1 MMKQIDMAQMPR
13 KELEKFAMEASGEAE
28 RLRAVVEAKEAE
40 LRLLRKEKFAGKS
53 EKSRNDNV
61 DEAQLSFFND
71 AEALARPD
79 AEELKLE
86 KVKPPRK
93 PKKKGRKK
101 EKLEK
106 LPVKRTEYVLSEEEA
121 VCPQCGSGL
130 AQMKKTVR
138 KEVEIIPAKVVVH
151 EHITQHYVCREC
163 EKKELHTPILQA
175 ESPKPLLAGSFLYPS
190 MAAYVIDRKF
200 ENRDPVYKI
209 SSDFKSHALNLS
221 DQTISNWILRTSE
234 VYGRP
239 LYERMWDHLLKS
251 DYINADE
258 TTVQVLNEEGRKAQT
273 KSYMWVF
280 CDNHTA
286 KPLVLFKYAASRNG
300 DVAKKALENY
310 KGIVQCDGYDGYNKV
325 NGIIRTGCFTHVR
338 RKFHEVLKAVDPKLP
353 KEASASEREALKR
366 CNRLFELD
374 RKAKEQP
381 VEKRLQWKEAFV
393 REDMEDFSGGCKK
406 REKILRWKAN
416 CS

>member
-1 MMKQIDMAQMPR
+1 MKQIDMAQMPR

-86 KVKPPRK
+86 KVKP
-93 PKKKGRKK
+93 
-101 EKLEK
+101 
-106 LPVKRTEYVLSEEEA
+106 
-121 VCPQCGSGL
+121 
-130 AQMKKTVR
+130 
-138 KEVEIIPAKVVVH
+138 
-151 EHITQHYVCREC
+151 
-163 EKKELHTPILQA
+163 
-175 ESPKPLLAGSFLYPS
+175 
-190 MAAYVIDRKF
+190 
-200 ENRDPVYKI
+200 
-209 SSDFKSHALNLS
+209 
-221 DQTISNWILRTSE
+221 
-234 VYGRP
+234 
-239 LYERMWDHLLKS
+239 
-251 DYINADE
+251 
-258 TTVQVLNEEGRKAQT
+258 
-273 KSYMWVF
+273 
-280 CDNHTA
+280 
-286 KPLVLFKYAASRNG
+286 LVLFKYAASRNG

-325 NGIIRTGCFTHVR
+325 NGIIRTGCFAHVR
-338 RKFHEVLKAVDPKLP
+338 RKFHEALKAVDPKLP